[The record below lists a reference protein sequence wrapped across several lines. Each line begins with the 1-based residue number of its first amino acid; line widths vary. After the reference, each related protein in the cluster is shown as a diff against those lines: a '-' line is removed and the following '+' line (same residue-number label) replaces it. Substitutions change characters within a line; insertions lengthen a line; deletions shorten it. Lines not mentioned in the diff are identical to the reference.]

1 MDSNKAATANENVF
15 VSNTLAKMRYHF
27 LALTLHKGIAQYRL
41 GLVIIYCHC
50 TAICVEK
57 AAYDCLKLVKLVAP
71 VYHTFYSSR
80 CIHEVDERKT
90 DETVRLT
97 RVVSSFLA
105 SR

>member
-1 MDSNKAATANENVF
+1 M
-15 VSNTLAKMRYHF
+15 
-27 LALTLHKGIAQYRL
+27 
-41 GLVIIYCHC
+41 
-50 TAICVEK
+50 EK
-57 AAYDCLKLVKLVAP
+57 AADILKLIKFVPP

-80 CIHEVDERKT
+80 WTHEVDEQKT